1 MKQFNDIPFQVE
13 TLIQQMLDKN
23 ENLYVRGNFR
33 ARLDSI
39 REAINIS
46 IKKYD
51 NELMLTNTTKTSN
64 QKRKNG

>member
-51 NELMLTNTTKTSN
+51 NELMLINTTKTSN